1 MNGTEKYLWK
11 LAVPLFAFVLGA
23 SYLVHAQSK
32 SRAGTGPSEKARRN
46 VAILLFEGVELL
58 DFAGPGEVFSAAG
71 SGGAFDVFTVGGEAG
86 LITSQGFVTIRPE
99 YTIAN
104 SPRPDI
110 LVLPGGGV
118 GSVIQD
124 DALMDW
130 IKRSSRDAELVL
142 SVCNGALVLAK
153 AGLLDGLEATTHHG
167 SIAGLRKLAPRTKVH
182 ENRRFV
188 DNGKIVTA
196 GGVSA
201 GIDAALH
208 IVERLL
214 GPSTGRMTARYMEYR
229 WDRTG
234 S

>member
-11 LAVPLFAFVLGA
+11 MTVPLFAFVLGA

-32 SRAGTGPSEKARRN
+32 SRAGSTPSEKARRN
-46 VAILLFEGVELL
+46 VAIVLFEGVELL

-71 SGGAFDVFTVGGEAG
+71 SRGAFNVFTVGGSAG
-86 LITSQGFVTIRPE
+86 TVTSQGFVTIRPE

-118 GSVIQD
+118 GSVIGD
-124 DALMDW
+124 PALMAW
-130 IKRSSRDAELVL
+130 IKKTSRESELVL
-142 SVCNGALVLAK
+142 SVCNGALILGK
-153 AGLLDGLEATTHHG
+153 AGLLDGLQATTHHG
-167 SIAGLRKLAPRTKVH
+167 SIASLRELSPTTTVH

-188 DNGKIVTA
+188 DNGKVVTA

-208 IVERLL
+208 VVERLL
-214 GPSTGRMTARYMEYR
+214 GQEAAQKAARYMEYR
-229 WDRTG
+229 WERSD

>member
-11 LAVPLFAFVLGA
+11 LAAPLFALVLGA
-23 SYLVHAQSK
+23 SSLVPAQSQ
-32 SRAGTGPSEKARRN
+32 SHGGTTPSEKARRN
-46 VAILLFEGVELL
+46 VAIVLFDGVELL

-71 SGGAFDVFTVGGEAG
+71 GRGAFDVFTVGGSAG
-86 LITSQGFVTIRPE
+86 TVRSQGFVTIRPE
-99 YTIAN
+99 YTIAD

-118 GSVIQD
+118 GSVID
-124 DALMDW
+124 DAALMAW
-130 IKRSSRDAELVL
+130 IKKTSREAELVL

-167 SIAGLRKLAPRTKVH
+167 SIASLRGLAPKTRVQ

-208 IVERLL
+208 VVERLL
-214 GPSTGRMTARYMEYR
+214 GPESARTTARYMEYR
-229 WDRTG
+229 WDPSG